1 MPDEDAPYHVEID
14 AVTAPHDAL
23 PAALVEDPGVV
34 ADKLL
39 RAMDLLDEMHKRQ
52 VAMEARHKALREEHR
67 ELVVQV
73 ATLASRFEGLTGA
86 VQARQPG
93 TPNS

>member
-1 MPDEDAPYHVEID
+1 VDTDA
-14 AVTAPHDAL
+14 TAPHNDDAL
-23 PAALVEDPGVV
+23 FAAMQVDPALV

-39 RAMDLLDEMHKRQ
+39 RAIDLLDEMHKRQ
-52 VAMEARHKALREEHR
+52 LALEARHKALKEEHR

-86 VQARQPG
+86 ITAR
-93 TPNS
+93 TI